1 MVMNAVKVRTGV
13 PALMR
18 SKAMFTCILFVLM
31 CAPFLLFF
39 LIALQSAEGT
49 MHTLYLVAA
58 TLPGCGI
65 VAAIGSMCVVWGRR
79 RQAVLIVDD
88 QVRIPGSGISFAI
101 EELDTVQL
109 WSDLKSGSYMALLP
123 HHIKERVNVTGVH
136 SVQPYI
142 VNFPSGAQ
150 PQPFELAEILLSE
163 KPELNLDRLGRL

>member
-49 MHTLYLVAA
+49 LRTLYLVAA

-65 VAAIGSMCVVWGRR
+65 VVAIASMCVVWGRR
-79 RQAVLIVDD
+79 RQAVLIVDE
-88 QVRIPGSGISFAI
+88 QVRIPRSGVSFAF
-101 EELDTVQL
+101 EDLDTVQL
-109 WSDLKSGSYMALLP
+109 WSDQKSGSHVALLP
-123 HHIKERVNVTGVH
+123 RHIEERVDVSGVSSIRPYVVTFPHGAAP
-136 SVQPYI
+136 QPY
-142 VNFPSGAQ
+142 
-150 PQPFELAEILLSE
+150 ELAEILLS
-163 KPELNLDRLGRL
+163 KNPELNLDRLGRL